1 MNLQQLRYF
10 LHLADSE
17 NMQQTAEELYISQ
30 PALSKAIHNLEIELK
45 VELFDRI
52 GRRISLNK
60 YGRLFAGRVKR
71 SLTELDLGRNEIDET
86 INDRTGRIDLGFV
99 YSLGA
104 KFVPTLLAD
113 FTKDNQIKIRG
124 TQNNTKNLLTQLQE
138 GTCDVVFC
146 TENENFPELDIY
158 PLYQQPIIFIVGLD
172 HPLSSEKVY
181 EVEELLAYDFITFP
195 EQSTIRPL
203 INRYFADK
211 KLFPRI
217 TYEVVD
223 DLTLISMAS
232 ENLGIGIFPRS
243 SILNKFDVKEITIN
257 EPFLAQK
264 ICLAT
269 NPTRYKTPAVQRFI
283 DYVKQAES
291 NLFGYI

>member
-1 MNLQQLRYF
+1 MF
-10 LHLADSE
+10 E
-17 NMQQTAEELYISQ
+17 
-30 PALSKAIHNLEIELK
+30 
-45 VELFDRI
+45 
-52 GRRISLNK
+52 RRV
-60 YGRLFAGRVKR
+60 RRA
-71 SLTELDLGRNEIDET
+71 LTELDLGKAEIEDT

-104 KFVPTLLAD
+104 KFVPSLIAD
-113 FTKDNQIKIRG
+113 FTKNNQIKIRG
-124 TQNNTKNLLTQLQE
+124 TQNNTKNLLTQLQD
-138 GTCDVVFC
+138 GSCDVVFC
-146 TENENFPELDIY
+146 TENENFPELEIL
-158 PLYQQPIIFIVGLD
+158 PLYQQPIIFIVGQD

-181 EVEELLAYDFITFP
+181 GIEELLAYDFIAFP

-211 KLFPRI
+211 KLAPRI
-217 TYEVVD
+217 TYEVAD

-257 EPFLAQK
+257 EPFLTQK

-269 NPTRYKTPAVQRFI
+269 NPTRFKTPAVRRFI
-283 DYVKQAES
+283 DYVKQDEAQ
-291 NLFGYI
+291 LFHYI